1 MPRPLRPQTLP
12 PDILPP
18 DFVERHDLVRRLYL
32 GPLFGLTPPHPWAPM
47 TDEEWAFLRPLLPR
61 HRQRRRRP
69 PHGRRPGPPGR
80 RLPRGHAQAPE
91 GGRRR
96 PRALEGG
103 GRAPWK
109 ALPPEFGKPDTAA
122 RTFRRWARE
131 GLWERLLRLV
141 SDKSGA
147 RTPLVA
153 TLRYRVCCAF
163 RRAIKL
169 LGLRGIVL
177 ARRLGLYSALPAP
190 SQYLPDPD
198 LSEIYMPVILRA
210 LDRMRDGLRPAPD
223 GVPKPAWSPPR
234 RAWALFRQMHRLAG
248 GRARITR
255 AMEPA

>member
-1 MPRPLRPQTLP
+1 MPCPRRPQTLP

-18 DFVERHDLVRRLYL
+18 DFVERHDLVRRLYT

-47 TDEEWAFLRPLLPR
+47 TDEEWAFLRPLLPGTTNGGAGR
-61 HRQRRRRP
+61 PMADARARLDAIFRAVTLKRRK
-69 PHGRRPGPPGR
+69 
-80 RLPRGHAQAPE
+80 E
-91 GGRRR
+91 D
-96 PRALEGG
+96 GG
-103 GRAPWK
+103 GRAPWR
-109 ALPPEFGKPDTAA
+109 ALPPEFGKPDTAS

-153 TLRYRVCCAF
+153 GLRYRVCCAF

-198 LSEIYMPVILRA
+198 LSAIYVPVILRA
-210 LDRMRDGLRPAPD
+210 LDRLRNGLRPAPD
-223 GVPKPAWSPPR
+223 GNSKPAWRPPR
-234 RAWALFRQMHRLAG
+234 RAWVLFRQMHRLAG
-248 GRARITR
+248 GRARIAR

>member
-1 MPRPLRPQTLP
+1 MPRPRRPQTLP
-12 PDILPP
+12 PEILPP
-18 DFVERHDLVRRLYL
+18 DFVQRHDLFRRLYT

-47 TDEEWAFLRPLLPR
+47 TDEEWAFLRPLLP
-61 HRQRRRRP
+61 
-69 PHGRRPGPPGR
+69 GTTN
-80 RLPRGHAQAPE
+80 RGA
-91 GGRRR
+91 GR
-96 PRALEGG
+96 PRADARARLDAVFRAVTLKRPAAEGG

-122 RTFRRWARE
+122 RTFRRWAKE

-153 TLRYRVCCAF
+153 ALRYRVCCAF

-169 LGLRGIVL
+169 LGLRAIVL

-210 LDRMRDGLRPAPD
+210 MARLRDGPRPARD
-223 GVPKPAWSPPR
+223 GNPEPAWRLPR
-234 RAWALFRQMHRLAG
+234 RAWVLFRQMHRFAG

>member
-1 MPRPLRPQTLP
+1 MADARARLDAIFRAVTLK
-12 PDILPP
+12 
-18 DFVERHDLVRRLYL
+18 
-32 GPLFGLTPPHPWAPM
+32 
-47 TDEEWAFLRPLLPR
+47 
-61 HRQRRRRP
+61 
-69 PHGRRPGPPGR
+69 
-80 RLPRGHAQAPE
+80 
-91 GGRRR
+91 R
-96 PRALEGG
+96 PRQEGG

-122 RTFRRWARE
+122 RTFRRWAKE

-153 TLRYRVCCAF
+153 ALRYRVCCAF

-169 LGLRGIVL
+169 LGLRAIVL

-210 LDRMRDGLRPAPD
+210 LERLRDGLRPAPGGD
-223 GVPKPAWSPPR
+223 RKPAWRPPR
-234 RAWALFRQMHRLAG
+234 RAWVLFRQMHRFAG